1 MLRLEICHYP
11 LQVTQLGQI
20 LIMILWLHFN
30 QHFKVRELVELMLQA
45 AKGMEYLESQNVLH
59 RDVAA
64 RNCM

>member
-1 MLRLEICHYP
+1 MTYGIIQLHTNNDL
-11 LQVTQLGQI
+11 VTTIYQ
-20 LIMILWLHFN
+20 HFN
-30 QHFKVRELVELMLQA
+30 AYELVEFMLQA